1 MQTAPDAARIESLAR
16 QAVAAMPALF
26 RDHLAGRPL
35 QVLEAGLDAGIAPQF
50 LRDAVFHR
58 REPLLLGIE
67 DPWEL
72 SGLYEGR
79 PLTEQSIWSS
89 GEMPARIRLFRRP
102 LLDEWVET
110 GVTLEDLISHV
121 LIHEVGHH
129 FGFSDEDMHA
139 IEEGL
144 GREE

>member
-1 MQTAPDAARIESLAR
+1 MQTAPDAALIESLAR
-16 QAVAAMPALF
+16 RAVAAMPPLF
-26 RDHLAGRPL
+26 RDHLGNVAIL
-35 QVLEAGLDAGIAPQF
+35 VEEFADEEALAD
-50 LRDAVFHR
+50 
-58 REPLLLGIE
+58 LGIK
-67 DPWEL
+67 DSWEL

-89 GEMPARIRLFRRP
+89 GEMPPRIRLFRRP

-110 GVTLEDLISHV
+110 GVSLEDLITHV

-139 IEEGL
+139 IEEEMGK
-144 GREE
+144 GG